1 MTNFMK
7 FELLSFVGLKVFGY
21 FCGILG
27 VIGVIGFAGSLT
39 HDSISIAQ
47 FCLFELH
54 AFGLIGLSYVSYMG
68 RELIRKDILKRD
80 RIAARAQKN
89 LAHN

>member
-1 MTNFMK
+1 MTKFVK

-21 FCGILG
+21 LCGIIG

-54 AFGLIGLSYVSYMG
+54 AFGLIGLSYASYMV

-80 RIAARAQKN
+80 RKTIQNKN
-89 LAHN
+89 IPAHN